1 MNLSVRRAFAVL
13 ILLTAFVQ
21 SQAQTGNHEL
31 SPGYY
36 VVVGAYSEL
45 KEDAAR
51 SYVSTLQG
59 KGHDA
64 KYGFNSAKHLYFV
77 YLRFHTDLRTS
88 IRDMLDTRAKGEF
101 TDAWVRVVPGDIVMP
116 EAAASHAPSS
126 AAPSTQPAQAAAGQQ
141 ATDVPSANPAGGELP
156 AKPDEPLV
164 DDKIFEQPPIVQ
176 YDPMTLGN
184 TEVFLSLFNATN
196 NRIIDGEISVIDA
209 DHNRLI
215 KMVKG
220 NEYMLLPDPKTSSG
234 KMILIAEV
242 FGYRKVQHEFNYKT
256 PLPDTVQPYV
266 DLLGTTFVL
275 YFDMVRYRAGDI
287 ATLYNVYFYND
298 AAIMLPESKYEL
310 DNLLGLLKEN
320 PNYRIRL
327 HGHTNG
333 NYHGK
338 IVGMGPN
345 KNFFALTND
354 SRQSIGSAKELSE
367 QRAEIIRDY
376 LIENGIDAGRVEIK
390 AWGGKR
396 PIYDKNSANAKRN
409 VRVEVEILQD

>member
-1 MNLSVRRAFAVL
+1 M
-13 ILLTAFVQ
+13 
-21 SQAQTGNHEL
+21 

-45 KEDAAR
+45 KEDAAQ
-51 SYVSTLQG
+51 SYVSTLKD

-64 KYGFNSAKHLYFV
+64 QYGFNSAKRLYFV

-88 IRDMLDTRAKGEF
+88 IRDMLATRSRGEF

-116 EAAASHAPSS
+116 EAATAP
-126 AAPSTQPAQAAAGQQ
+126 APSTVVPSTQTAQEPAGQNAADART
-141 ATDVPSANPAGGELP
+141 ATPADADVQ
-156 AKPDEPLV
+156 AKPDAPLV

-176 YDPMTLGN
+176 YNPMTLGN

-196 NRIIDGEISVIDA
+196 NRIIDGEISVVDA
-209 DHNRLI
+209 EHNRLM

-220 NEYMLLPDPKTSSG
+220 NEYMLLPDPKNNTG
-234 KMILIAEV
+234 KVTLIAEV
-242 FGYRKVQHEFNYKT
+242 FGYRKIQHEFNYKT
-256 PLPDTVQPYV
+256 PLPDTIQPYV

-310 DNLLGLLKEN
+310 DNLLALLKEN

-338 IVGMGPN
+338 IVSMGPG
-345 KNFFALTND
+345 KNFFALTDD

-367 QRAEIIRDY
+367 QRSEIIRDY
-376 LIENGIDAGRVEIK
+376 LLENGIEAGRVEIR